1 VLVDE
6 QNRIKDAGAAEIAGP
21 QRRMTV

>member
-1 VLVDE
+1 VDE
-6 QNRIKDAGAAEIAGP
+6 QNRIKEAGAAEIAGP

>member
-1 VLVDE
+1 VDE